1 MYMYMHVGEC
11 RWESQSTYS
20 TGRASPPNSTKSR
33 NSNSSVQIQIN
44 PRSRFESVPRNTKK
58 SVFLNLV
65 DFGGAPISV
74 KTVISVFYRST
85 WRVSQSRVTNF
96 QRKLCLSSCVSRY
109 HASVECVSLC
119 IPLSMCLSPC
129 VSHVSLSIYLRP
141 HLQESQWAV
150 VMWWVIDIWM
160 CHVSHV

>member
-65 DFGGAPISV
+65 DFGGVPISV

-96 QRKLCLSSCVSRY
+96 QRKLCLSSCVSR
-109 HASVECVSLC
+109 AVSLDIMRLSSVCLCVSLS
-119 IPLSMCLSPC
+119 LC
-129 VSHVSLSIYLRP
+129 VSHHVSLMYLYLYTCVRICKSRNG
-141 HLQESQWAV
+141 LLWCDG
-150 VMWWVIDIWM
+150 W
-160 CHVSHV
+160 